1 MIPRARFRILFH
13 FFFVFHIMS
22 LVSDVRGESSANKG
36 CGQSLRG
43 LVDRV
48 AISGLVSLGLTL
60 APTTYHNV
68 HAMLK
73 GQEHLGAGIYLD
85 MDRVVEILT
94 PAEREILFSTSRD
107 TDAVKRIASLIASKL
122 HGDFHDS
129 HCEYMPSH
137 RSASSYFL
145 GQSER
150 RGVCRH
156 KALIA
161 RGLLS
166 QLGIQARL
174 QHVVFPD
181 SEHLF
186 VVLPD
191 HNLAVEPT
199 WASMKD
205 YGFVV
210 SIQEYDEVLDQNQ
223 GVKTEKYNSAP
234 RFFYDTFFG
243 GLAR

>member
-1 MIPRARFRILFH
+1 MIPHARFRILILLSFA
-13 FFFVFHIMS
+13 VQMMI
-22 LVSDVRGESSANKG
+22 VGTDARGESSRSDS
-36 CGQSLRG
+36 CSQSLRG
-43 LVDRV
+43 IVDRV

-85 MDRVVEILT
+85 MDRVIEILT

-129 HCEYMPSH
+129 RCEYMPSH

-145 GQSER
+145 GQSEK

-186 VVLPD
+186 VVLPEQ
-191 HNLAVEPT
+191 NLAVEPT

-210 SIQEYDEVLDQNQ
+210 SIQEYDEILDQNQ
-223 GVKTEKYNSAP
+223 GVKTEKYNSAWKLI
-234 RFFYDTFFG
+234 YDTFFG